1 MDRNVDAAPDLS
13 VALASFGASPSRAAI
28 LEALMG
34 GQALPASE
42 LAYRAGVTNQTASGH
57 LAKLEAA
64 GLVTVRKTGRHR
76 YYALTGPAVAE
87 SLEVL
92 MRVAPT
98 AKAAK
103 LPRGMTTEMRTA
115 RMCYDHLA
123 GMLGVAVT
131 GALERRGD
139 LAPDGDDFAL
149 TPQGEDRLSAFGVDI
164 LGARKARRAFARQ
177 CIDWSERRPHIAGAL
192 GAAIAHRL
200 IDLEWIRRHPDNRTL
215 TLTDEGRVGL
225 CDAFEIAPK
234 ALEARTGD

>member
-1 MDRNVDAAPDLS
+1 MDAAPDLAF
-13 VALASFGASPSRAAI
+13 ALASFGASPSRAAI

-64 GLVTVRKTGRHR
+64 GLVVVRKTGRHR

-92 MRVAPT
+92 MRVAPSART
-98 AKAAK
+98 AR
-103 LPRGMTTEMRTA
+103 LPRGMTTEMRKA

-131 GALERRGD
+131 IALERRGD
-139 LAPDGDDFAL
+139 LVPEGDDFAL
-149 TPQGEDRLSAFGVDI
+149 TPQGEDRLSAFGVDVSR
-164 LGARKARRAFARQ
+164 ARKARRAFARQ
-177 CIDWSERRPHIAGAL
+177 CVDWSERRSHIAGAL

-200 IDLEWIRRHPDNRTL
+200 FDLGWIRRHPDNRSL
-215 TLTDEGRVGL
+215 TLTEEGRVGL
-225 CDAFEIAPK
+225 CDAFEVAPK
-234 ALEARTGD
+234 ALEASPVG

>member
-1 MDRNVDAAPDLS
+1 MNRNVDAEPDLS
-13 VALASFGASPSRAAI
+13 FALASVAASPSRAAI

-64 GLVTVRKTGRHR
+64 GLVVVRKTGRHR
-76 YYALTGPAVAE
+76 YYALTGPAVAD
-87 SLEVL
+87 SLE
-92 MRVAPT
+92 MFMQVAPA
-98 AKAAK
+98 AKAPR
-103 LPRGMTTEMRTA
+103 LPRGMTAEMRTA

-131 GALERRGD
+131 SALERRGD
-139 LAPDGDDFAL
+139 LAQDGDDFAL
-149 TPQGEDRLSAFGVDI
+149 TPRGEDRLLAFGVDI
-164 LGARKARRAFARQ
+164 AGARKARRAFARQ
-177 CIDWSERRPHIAGAL
+177 CVDWSERRPHIAGAL

-200 IDLEWIRRHPDNRTL
+200 IDLGWVRRHPDNRSL
-215 TLTDEGRVGL
+215 TLPDAGRVGL

-234 ALEARTGD
+234 ALEARAGD